1 MKILYTIG
9 IWFYGLGIRIAAL
22 FNEKARQWVNGR
34 KGIFAELERTI
45 SGKTNPVW
53 VHCASLGEYEQA
65 KPLIEKIKQEQPE
78 TKVLT
83 TFFSPS
89 GYTQAVKKPL
99 ADYNFYLPLDLPRN
113 ARKFIEIVHP
123 KAAVFVKYEFWF
135 NYMHQLHQETI
146 PFYYIS
152 AIFRENQHFFKPFGG
167 WFAEQLRQAT
177 HFFVQT
183 EKSKELL
190 EQIDIKQVTVCGD
203 TRFDRVKAIAA
214 QVQPFDF
221 METFR
226 QDRTI
231 IVAGSSWGPDEQ
243 LLAQL
248 LQYFPEYKLV
258 VAPHEISRTPEV
270 KQTFAAYKTALY
282 SSKDESNLADAQVFI
297 IDTIGILNRLYQYS
311 AVSYIGG
318 AFKTGL
324 HNILEAAVYGK
335 PLFFGPH
342 YDHFNEA
349 VQLVS
354 LKGAFSVNSV
364 EEMKVIMTKF
374 ENNPEYYSQ
383 TCQICQDYVA
393 QNSGAVDI
401 IYKQIEESISR
412 RDNVHIVSTNHEKI
426 SN

>member
-1 MKILYTIG
+1 MMRGLYTIG
-9 IWFYGLGIRIAAL
+9 IWFFGLGIRIAAF
-22 FNEKARQWVNGR
+22 FNGKARQWVRGR
-34 KGIFAELERTI
+34 KGVFAELERAFP
-45 SGKTNPVW
+45 GKTHPVW

-65 KPLIEKIKQEQPE
+65 KPLIEMIKQEQPE
-78 TKVLT
+78 TKILA

-89 GYTQAVKKPL
+89 GYEQAIKKPL
-99 ADYNFYLPLDLPRN
+99 ADYNCYLPLDLPRN
-113 ARKFIEIVHP
+113 ARTFIDMVQP
-123 KAAVFVKYEFWF
+123 QTAVFVKYEFWF
-135 NYMHQLHQETI
+135 NYMHRLHQKAI

-152 AIFRENQHFFKPFGG
+152 AIFRENQHFFKPYGR
-167 WFAEQLRQAT
+167 WFAKQLRQAT

-190 EQIDIKQVTVCGD
+190 ESIGIKQVIVCGD

-226 QDRTI
+226 QDKKV
-231 IVAGSSWGPDEQ
+231 IVAGSTWGPDEQ

-248 LQYFPEYKLV
+248 LQDFPEYKLV
-258 VAPHEISRTPEV
+258 VAPHEITRTPEV

-282 SSKDESNLADAQVFI
+282 SSKEESDLADAQVFI

-311 AVSYIGG
+311 TVSYIGG

-335 PLFFGPH
+335 PIFFGPH

-349 VQLVS
+349 IQLVA
-354 LKGAFSVNSV
+354 LKGAFSVDSV
-364 EEMKVIMTKF
+364 DEMKETMAKF
-374 ENNPEYYSQ
+374 ENNPEYYTQ
-383 TCQICQDYVA
+383 TCDICQQFVA
-393 QNSGAVDI
+393 QNAGAAEM
-401 IYKQIEESISR
+401 IYKTI
-412 RDNVHIVSTNHEKI
+412 NLKPVTCNY
-426 SN
+426 

>member
-1 MKILYTIG
+1 MQIIYTIG

-22 FNEKARQWVNGR
+22 FNEKARLWVRGR
-34 KGIFAELERTI
+34 KGIFTELERAF
-45 SGKTNPVW
+45 SSKTNPMW

-78 TKVLT
+78 TKILT

-113 ARKFIEIVHP
+113 ARKFLDIVQP
-123 KAAVFVKYEFWF
+123 TAAIFVKYEFWYNF
-135 NYMHQLHQETI
+135 MQQLHRKSI

-152 AIFRENQHFFKPFGG
+152 AIFRENQHFFKPCSR
-167 WFAEQLRQAT
+167 WFAKQLQQAS

-190 EQIDIKQVTVCGD
+190 DSVDIKQVTVCGD
-203 TRFDRVKAIAA
+203 TRFDRVKAIADR
-214 QVQPFDF
+214 VQPFDF

-226 QDRTI
+226 QDKKI
-231 IVAGSSWGPDEQ
+231 IVAGSTWGPDEQ

-248 LQYFPEYKLV
+248 LQSFPEYKLV

-282 SSKDESNLADAQVFI
+282 SSKEESDLADAQVFI
-297 IDTIGILNRLYQYS
+297 VDTIGILNRLYQYS
-311 AVSYIGG
+311 AVSYVGG

-335 PLFFGPH
+335 PIFFGPH

-349 VQLVS
+349 INLVT
-354 LKGAFSVNSV
+354 LKGAFSVTSAD
-364 EEMKVIMTKF
+364 EMQAIMSKF
-374 ENNPEYYSQ
+374 EQNPEYYAQ
-383 TCQICQDYVA
+383 TCDICQQYVTH
-393 QNSGAVDI
+393 NSGAVDI
-401 IYKQIEESISR
+401 IYEKMNYN
-412 RDNVHIVSTNHEKI
+412 DNYKL
-426 SN
+426 

>member
-1 MKILYTIG
+1 MQTIYTIG
-9 IWFYGLGIRIAAL
+9 IWFYGLGIRVAAL
-22 FNEKARQWVNGR
+22 FNEKARLWVRGR
-34 KGIFAELERTI
+34 KGIFAELERTF
-45 SGKTNPVW
+45 SDKTNPIW

-78 TKVLT
+78 TKILT

-89 GYTQAVKKPL
+89 GYAQAVKKPL
-99 ADYNFYLPLDLPRN
+99 ADYIFYLPLDLPRH
-113 ARKFIEIVHP
+113 ARKFLDIVQP
-123 KAAVFVKYEFWF
+123 KVAIFVKYEFWYNF
-135 NYMHQLHQETI
+135 MQQLHRRSI

-152 AIFRENQHFFKPFGG
+152 AIFRESQHFFKPCGR
-167 WFAEQLRQAT
+167 WFAKQLQHT
-177 HFFVQT
+177 SHFFVQT

-190 EQIDIKQVTVCGD
+190 DSIGIEQVTVCGD

-226 QDRTI
+226 QDKKV
-231 IVAGSSWGPDEQ
+231 IVAGSTWGPDEQ

-248 LQYFPEYKLV
+248 LQHFPEYKLV

-282 SSKDESNLADAQVFI
+282 SSKEESDLADAQVFF

-335 PLFFGPH
+335 PIFFGPH
-342 YDHFNEA
+342 YEHFNEA
-349 VQLVS
+349 IQLVE
-354 LKGAFSVNSV
+354 LKGAFSVTSAD
-364 EEMKVIMTKF
+364 EMQAIMLKF
-374 ENNPEYYSQ
+374 EQNPEYYAQ
-383 TCQICQDYVA
+383 TCDICQEYVA
-393 QNSGAVDI
+393 QNSGAVNI
-401 IYKQIEESISR
+401 IYENI
-412 RDNVHIVSTNHEKI
+412 KI
-426 SN
+426 KNSY

>member
-1 MKILYTIG
+1 MRGLYTIG
-9 IWFYGLGIRIAAL
+9 IWFYGLGIRVAAL
-22 FNEKARQWVNGR
+22 FNEKARQWVRGR
-34 KGIFAELERTI
+34 KGLFAELERTFA
-45 SGKTNPVW
+45 GKSDPVW
-53 VHCASLGEYEQA
+53 IHCASLGEYEQA
-65 KPLIEKIKQEQPE
+65 KPLVEKIKQEQPD
-78 TKVLT
+78 TQILV

-99 ADYNFYLPLDLPRN
+99 ADYNFYLPLDLPDN
-113 ARKFIEIVHP
+113 AKKFLDIVQP
-123 KAAVFVKYEFWF
+123 ASAIFVKYEFWYNF
-135 NYMHQLHQETI
+135 MQQLHQKAI

-152 AIFRENQHFFKPFGG
+152 AIFRENQHFFKTSGR
-167 WFAEQLRQAT
+167 WFAKQLQQAS

-190 EQIDIKQVTVCGD
+190 DGIGIKQVTVCGD

-226 QDRTI
+226 GDKKV
-231 IVAGSSWGPDEQ
+231 IVAGSTWGPDEQ

-248 LQYFPEYKLV
+248 LQHFPDYKLV
-258 VAPHEISRTPEV
+258 VAPHEINRTPEV

-282 SSKDESNLADAQVFI
+282 SSKEENDLANCQVLI
-297 IDTIGILNRLYQYS
+297 IDTIGILSRLYQYS
-311 AVSYIGG
+311 TVSYIGG

-349 VQLVS
+349 VNLVAQ
-354 LKGAFSVNSV
+354 KGAFSVNSS
-364 EEMKVIMTKF
+364 EEMKDIMTKF
-374 ENNPEYYSQ
+374 EQNPEYYAQ
-383 TCQICQDYVA
+383 TCNICQEYVA
-393 QNSGAVDI
+393 QNSGAVNI
-401 IYKQIEESISR
+401 IYENI
-412 RDNVHIVSTNHEKI
+412 KI
-426 SN
+426 KNSY

>member
-1 MKILYTIG
+1 MRLLYTIG

-22 FNEKARQWVNGR
+22 FNEKARQWVRGR
-34 KGIFAELERTI
+34 KGLFSELERTF
-45 SGKTNPVW
+45 SGKTGSVW

-89 GYTQAVKKPL
+89 GYAQAIKKPL

-113 ARKFIEIVHP
+113 ARKFLDIVQP
-123 KAAVFVKYEFWF
+123 KTAVFVKYEYWYNF
-135 NYMHQLHQETI
+135 MQQLHQRSI

-152 AIFRENQHFFKPFGG
+152 AIFRESQHFFKPCGR
-167 WFAEQLRQAT
+167 WFAKQLQQAT

-183 EKSKELL
+183 EKSKDLL
-190 EQIDIKQVTVCGD
+190 ENIDIKQVTVCGD

-226 QDRTI
+226 QDKKI
-231 IVAGSSWGPDEQ
+231 IVAGSTWGPDEQ

-248 LQYFPEYKLV
+248 LQSFPEYKLV

-282 SSKDESNLADAQVFI
+282 SSKEECGLANAQVFT

-311 AVSYIGG
+311 TVSYVGG

-335 PLFFGPH
+335 PIFFGPH

-349 VQLVS
+349 VQLVE
-354 LKGAFSVNSV
+354 LKGAFSVNSADRMADIMDDFED
-364 EEMKVIMTKF
+364 EEK
-374 ENNPEYYSQ
+374 PEYYQ
-383 TCQICQDYVA
+383 LVCDICQQYVA
-393 QNSGAVDI
+393 QNSGAVNI
-401 IYKQIEESISR
+401 IYKQIEESLC
-412 RDNVHIVSTNHEKI
+412 RDVS
-426 SN
+426 

>member
-1 MKILYTIG
+1 MRILYTIG
-9 IWFYGLGIRIAAL
+9 IWFYGLGVRVAAL
-22 FNEKARQWVNGR
+22 FNEKARLWVRGR
-34 KGIFAELERTI
+34 KGIFTELERAF

-53 VHCASLGEYEQA
+53 IHCASLGEYEQA

-78 TKVLT
+78 TKILT

-113 ARKFIEIVHP
+113 ARKFLDIVQP
-123 KAAVFVKYEFWF
+123 TAAIFVKYEFWYNF
-135 NYMHQLHQETI
+135 MQQLHRRSI

-152 AIFRENQHFFKPFGG
+152 AIFRENQHFFKPCGR
-167 WFAEQLRQAT
+167 WFAKQLQQAS

-190 EQIDIKQVTVCGD
+190 DSIDIKQVTVCGD
-203 TRFDRVKAIAA
+203 TRFDRVKAIADR
-214 QVQPFDF
+214 VQPFDF

-226 QDRTI
+226 QDKKI
-231 IVAGSSWGPDEQ
+231 IVAGSTWGPDEQ

-248 LQYFPEYKLV
+248 LQSFPEYKLV

-282 SSKDESNLADAQVFI
+282 SSKEESDLADAQVLI

-311 AVSYIGG
+311 AVSYVGG

-335 PLFFGPH
+335 PIFFGPH

-349 VQLVS
+349 INLVT
-354 LKGAFSVNSV
+354 LKGAFSVTSAD
-364 EEMKVIMTKF
+364 EMQAIMSKF
-374 ENNPEYYSQ
+374 EQNPECYAQ
-383 TCQICQDYVA
+383 TCDICQEYVA
-393 QNSGAVDI
+393 QNSGAVNI
-401 IYKQIEESISR
+401 IYENI
-412 RDNVHIVSTNHEKI
+412 KI
-426 SN
+426 

>member
-1 MKILYTIG
+1 MQIIYTIG
-9 IWFYGLGIRIAAL
+9 IWFYGLGIRVAAL
-22 FNEKARQWVNGR
+22 FNEKARLWMRGR
-34 KGIFAELERTI
+34 KGLFAELERTFD
-45 SGKTNPVW
+45 SKSNPVW
-53 VHCASLGEYEQA
+53 IHCASLGEYEQA

-78 TKVLT
+78 TKILT

-89 GYTQAVKKPL
+89 GYVQAVKKPL
-99 ADYNFYLPLDLPRN
+99 ADYNFYLPLDLPHN
-113 ARKFIEIVHP
+113 ARKFLDIVQP
-123 KAAVFVKYEFWF
+123 ASAIFVKYEFWYNF
-135 NYMHQLHQETI
+135 MQELHRKSI

-152 AIFRENQHFFKPFGG
+152 AIFRETQHFFKPSGR
-167 WFAEQLRQAT
+167 WFAKQLQQAS

-190 EQIDIKQVTVCGD
+190 EGIGIKQVTVCGD

-226 QDRTI
+226 GDKKV
-231 IVAGSSWGPDEQ
+231 IVAGSTWGPDEQ

-248 LQYFPEYKLV
+248 LQHFPNYKLV

-270 KQTFAAYKTALY
+270 KQTFAAYKTAIY
-282 SSKDESNLADAQVFI
+282 SSKEASNLADAQVFI

-335 PLFFGPH
+335 PIFFGPH

-349 VQLVS
+349 INLVT
-354 LKGAFSVNSV
+354 LKGAFSVASAD
-364 EEMKVIMTKF
+364 EMHSIMTQL
-374 ENNPEYYSQ
+374 EQHPEYYAQ
-383 TCQICQDYVA
+383 TCDICQEYVA
-393 QNSGAVDI
+393 QNSGAVNI
-401 IYKQIEESISR
+401 IYENI
-412 RDNVHIVSTNHEKI
+412 KI
-426 SN
+426 KNSY

>member
-1 MKILYTIG
+1 MQTIYTIG
-9 IWFYGLGIRIAAL
+9 IWFYGLGIRVAAL
-22 FNEKARQWVNGR
+22 FNEKARLWVRGR
-34 KGIFAELERTI
+34 KGIFAELERTF
-45 SGKTNPVW
+45 SDKTNPIW

-78 TKVLT
+78 TKILT

-89 GYTQAVKKPL
+89 GYAQAVKKPL
-99 ADYNFYLPLDLPRN
+99 ADYIFYLPLDLPRH
-113 ARKFIEIVHP
+113 ARKFLDIVQP
-123 KAAVFVKYEFWF
+123 TAAIFVKYEFWYNF
-135 NYMHQLHQETI
+135 MQQLHRRSI

-152 AIFRENQHFFKPFGG
+152 AIFRESQHFFKPCGR
-167 WFAEQLRQAT
+167 WFAKQLQHAS

-190 EQIDIKQVTVCGD
+190 DSIGIEQVTVCGD

-226 QDRTI
+226 QDKKV
-231 IVAGSSWGPDEQ
+231 IVAGSTWGPDEQ

-282 SSKDESNLADAQVFI
+282 SSKEESDLADAQVFF

-335 PLFFGPH
+335 PIFFGPH
-342 YDHFNEA
+342 YEHFNEA
-349 VQLVS
+349 IQLVE
-354 LKGAFSVNSV
+354 LKGAFSVTSAD
-364 EEMKVIMTKF
+364 EMQAIMLKF
-374 ENNPEYYSQ
+374 EQNPEYYAQ
-383 TCQICQDYVA
+383 TCDICQEYVA
-393 QNSGAVDI
+393 QNSGAVNI
-401 IYKQIEESISR
+401 IYENI
-412 RDNVHIVSTNHEKI
+412 KI
-426 SN
+426 KNSY

>member
-1 MKILYTIG
+1 MKVLYTIG
-9 IWFYGLGIRIAAL
+9 IWFYGLGIRVAAL
-22 FNEKARQWVNGR
+22 FNEKARQWVRGR
-34 KGIFAELERTI
+34 KGLFAELERTFA
-45 SGKTNPVW
+45 GKSDPVW
-53 VHCASLGEYEQA
+53 IHCASLGEYEQA

-78 TKVLT
+78 TKILT

-89 GYTQAVKKPL
+89 GYVQAVKKPL
-99 ADYNFYLPLDLPRN
+99 ADYNFYLPLDLPNN
-113 ARKFIEIVHP
+113 AKKFLDIVQP
-123 KAAVFVKYEFWF
+123 ASAIFVKYEFWYNF
-135 NYMHQLHQETI
+135 MQQLHQKAI

-152 AIFRENQHFFKPFGG
+152 AIFRENQHFFKPSGR
-167 WFAEQLRQAT
+167 WFAKQLQQAS

-190 EQIDIKQVTVCGD
+190 DGIGIKQVTVCGD

-226 QDRTI
+226 GDKKV
-231 IVAGSSWGPDEQ
+231 IVAGSTWGPDEQ

-248 LQYFPEYKLV
+248 LQHFPDYKLV
-258 VAPHEISRTPEV
+258 VAPHEINRTPEV

-282 SSKDESNLADAQVFI
+282 SSKEENDLANCQVLI
-297 IDTIGILNRLYQYS
+297 IDTIGILSRLYQYS
-311 AVSYIGG
+311 TVSYIGG

-349 VQLVS
+349 VNLVAQ
-354 LKGAFSVNSV
+354 KGAFSVNSS
-364 EEMKVIMTKF
+364 EEMKDIMTKF
-374 ENNPEYYSQ
+374 EQNPEYYAQ
-383 TCQICQDYVA
+383 TCNICQEYVA
-393 QNSGAVDI
+393 QNSGAVNI
-401 IYKQIEESISR
+401 IYENI
-412 RDNVHIVSTNHEKI
+412 KI
-426 SN
+426 KNSY

>member
-1 MKILYTIG
+1 MQIIYTIG
-9 IWFYGLGIRIAAL
+9 IWFYGLGIRVAAL
-22 FNEKARQWVNGR
+22 FNEKARLWVRGR
-34 KGIFAELERTI
+34 KGIFAELERTF
-45 SGKTNPVW
+45 SDKTNPIW

-78 TKVLT
+78 TKILT

-89 GYTQAVKKPL
+89 GYAQAVKKPL
-99 ADYNFYLPLDLPRN
+99 ADYNFYLPLDLPRH
-113 ARKFIEIVHP
+113 ARKFLDIVQP
-123 KAAVFVKYEFWF
+123 TAAIFVKYEFWYNF
-135 NYMHQLHQETI
+135 MQQLHRRSI

-152 AIFRENQHFFKPFGG
+152 AIFRENQHFFKPCGR
-167 WFAEQLRQAT
+167 WFAKQLQQAS

-190 EQIDIKQVTVCGD
+190 DSIDIKQVTVCGD

-226 QDRTI
+226 QDKKV
-231 IVAGSSWGPDEQ
+231 IVAGSTWGPDEQ

-282 SSKDESNLADAQVFI
+282 SSKEESNLADTQVFI

-311 AVSYIGG
+311 TVSYIGG

-335 PLFFGPH
+335 PIFFGPH

-349 VQLVS
+349 INLVT
-354 LKGAFSVNSV
+354 LKGAFSVISAD
-364 EEMKVIMTKF
+364 EMQAIMTKF
-374 ENNPEYYSQ
+374 EQNPEYYAQ
-383 TCQICQDYVA
+383 TCDICQQYVA
-393 QNSGAVDI
+393 HNSGAVDI
-401 IYKQIEESISR
+401 IYEKMNYN
-412 RDNVHIVSTNHEKI
+412 DNYKL
-426 SN
+426 